1 MKRLVLLPLALV
13 LSVSASKDRERIEMT
28 RSAWG
33 QTIMHWRINIDGAI
47 EYQVVD
53 GPLKLGTDQ
62 PLLTR
67 RTKPKAERYRRIVS
81 LLKPARLWA
90 GRELP
95 CVSPMTDQDSGTI
108 SWGSEKLDYYAG
120 CYEPETRLMVATLMS
135 AEKQIAAWVLESST
149 KANPQKGST
158 Q

>member
-1 MKRLVLLPLALV
+1 MKRFVLLTLTLVLA
-13 LSVSASKDRERIEMT
+13 VSASKDHERIEMT

-33 QTIMHWRINIDGAI
+33 KTIMHWRISGDGAI
-47 EYQVVD
+47 EYRVVD

-62 PLLTR
+62 LLLTR
-67 RTKPKAERYRRIVS
+67 RTKPNAERYRRIVS

-95 CVSPMTDQDSGTI
+95 CVSPMTDQDTGTI

-120 CYEPETRLMVATLMS
+120 CYEPETRSTVATLMR
-135 AEKQIAAWVLESST
+135 AEKQIAACVSESST
-149 KANPQKGST
+149 KAGPQKGST